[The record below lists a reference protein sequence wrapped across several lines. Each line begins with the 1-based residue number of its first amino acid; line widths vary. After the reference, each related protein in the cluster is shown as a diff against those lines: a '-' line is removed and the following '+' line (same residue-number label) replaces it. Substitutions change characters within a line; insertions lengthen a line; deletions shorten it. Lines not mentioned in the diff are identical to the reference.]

1 MSGKRI
7 IRVID
12 IYFFDND
19 TDKCYNIRINEQRG
33 VIMNFM
39 EKEDFISESNIEII
53 QKLMKKNNGYITTK
67 ELADFDISRNYL
79 SIMTQKKMIE
89 KVAKGIYIDSKKI
102 LDVYYVLSISTPKI
116 IYSHMTALYFH
127 NLSTKAP
134 DTSFDITVT
143 KKYNNPK
150 LKKHNVFYVDDKYY
164 DIGITEVETP
174 QGNKVKAYDME
185 RCICDI
191 IRSKKRMD
199 IEHVKYAVKEYLKRK
214 DNDLIK
220 LSKYADMF
228 GIKEEVMDFVSMM
241 YE

>member
-1 MSGKRI
+1 M
-7 IRVID
+7 
-12 IYFFDND
+12 
-19 TDKCYNIRINEQRG
+19 NEQRG
-33 VIMNFM
+33 EIMNFVT
-39 EKEDFISESNIEII
+39 KENFINESNIEII
-53 QKLMKKNNGYITTK
+53 QKLMEINNGYITAK
-67 ELADFDISRNYL
+67 ELENFDISRNYL
-79 SIMTQKKMIE
+79 SIMTKKNMIE
-89 KVAKGIYIDSKKI
+89 KVAKGIYIDATKI
-102 LDVYYVLSISTPKI
+102 EDVYYVLSVSTPKI
-116 IYSHMTALYFH
+116 IYSHITALYFH
-127 NLSTKAP
+127 NFSIKAP
-134 DTSFDITVT
+134 DSSFDITVT

-150 LKKHNVFYVDDKYY
+150 LKKHNVFYVDDKLY
-164 DIGITEVETP
+164 DIGITEAKTP
-174 QGNKVKAYDME
+174 QGNNVRVYDVE

>member
-1 MSGKRI
+1 M
-7 IRVID
+7 
-12 IYFFDND
+12 
-19 TDKCYNIRINEQRG
+19 NEQRG
-33 VIMNFM
+33 EIMDFM
-39 EKEDFISESNIEII
+39 TKEEFINESNIEII
-53 QKLMKKNNGYITTK
+53 QKLMERNNGYITVK
-67 ELADFDISRNYL
+67 ELEDFDISRNYL
-79 SIMTQKKMIE
+79 SIMTKKNMIE
-89 KVAKGIYIDSKKI
+89 KVAKGIYIDSAKI
-102 LDVYYVLSISTPKI
+102 EDVYYVLSVSTPKV

-127 NLSTKAP
+127 NLSIKAP
-134 DTSFDITVT
+134 DSSFDITVT

-150 LKKHNVFYVDDKYY
+150 LKKHNVFYVDDKFY
-164 DIGITEVETP
+164 DVGITEVETP
-174 QGNKVKAYDME
+174 QGNKVKAYDIE

-199 IEHVKYAVKEYLKRK
+199 LEHVKYAIKEYLKRK